1 MKITRSL
8 KGTIFALSMMALSHV
23 QASNEIYIEQVGDGT
38 TITLKQAG
46 SNNTIG
52 SALAPAFIG
61 GGLNIVYV
69 EQSGS
74 SNQLAMLANGA
85 GTNVT
90 SIVTGDSNQQTITC
104 GTSISASCS
113 GSAITH
119 TITGDNNDVQSI
131 LGTNGGAH
139 TSNITVLGD
148 YNHVTHSSSGSGANS
163 ATINVSGSGSGATP
177 NAISVAQSGMNTHS
191 ATVNAS
197 GNNINISIIQ
207 SD

>member
-8 KGTIFALSMMALSHV
+8 KGTIFALSMMAVFHA
-23 QASNEIYIEQVGDGT
+23 QAANEIYIEQVGDNAT
-38 TITLKQAG
+38 VTLKQAG
-46 SNNTIG
+46 NNNTIG
-52 SALAPAFIG
+52 DAIAPAFIG
-61 GGLNIVYV
+61 GGQNTVYI

-74 SNQLAMLANGA
+74 SNQLAMLVNGA

-104 GTSISASCS
+104 GTSVSASCS

-119 TITGDNNDVQSI
+119 TITGDSNDVKSI

-163 ATINVSGSGSGATP
+163 ATINVSGNGTGATP
-177 NAISVAQSGMNTHS
+177 NAISVSQSGMNTHS

-197 GNNINISIIQ
+197 GNNLNISIIQ

>member
-1 MKITRSL
+1 
-8 KGTIFALSMMALSHV
+8 MAVFHA
-23 QASNEIYIEQVGDGT
+23 QAANEIYIEQVGDDAT
-38 TITLKQAG
+38 VTLKQAG
-46 SNNTIG
+46 NNNTIG
-52 SALAPAFIG
+52 DAIAPAFIG
-61 GGLNIVYV
+61 GGQNTVYI

-74 SNQLAMLANGA
+74 SNQLAMLVNGA

-119 TITGDNNDVQSI
+119 TITGDSNDVKSI

-163 ATINVSGSGSGATP
+163 ATINVSGNGSSATP
-177 NAISVAQSGMNTHS
+177 NAISVTQSGMNTHS

-197 GNNINISIIQ
+197 GNNLNISIIQ

>member
-23 QASNEIYIEQVGDGT
+23 QASNEIYIEQVGDDAT
-38 TITLKQAG
+38 VTLKQAG

-61 GGLNIVYV
+61 GGQNIVYV

-74 SNQLAMLANGA
+74 SNQLAMLVNGA

-119 TITGDNNDVQSI
+119 TITGDSNDVKSI
-131 LGTNGGAH
+131 LGSNGGAH
-139 TSNITVLGD
+139 TSTITVLGD

-163 ATINVSGSGSGATP
+163 ATINVSGSGSSATP

-197 GNNINISIIQ
+197 GNNLNISIIQ

>member
-1 MKITRSL
+1 
-8 KGTIFALSMMALSHV
+8 MALSHA

-38 TITLKQAG
+38 TVTLKQAG

-52 SALAPAFIG
+52 SAIAPAFIG
-61 GGLNIVYV
+61 GGQNVVYI

-74 SNQLAMLANGA
+74 NNQLAKLVNGA
-85 GTNVT
+85 GTTVT
-90 SIVTGDSNQQTITC
+90 STVIGDSNQQTITC
-104 GTSISASCS
+104 GTSVSASCS

-119 TITGDNNDVQSI
+119 TVTGDNNDVKSL

-139 TSNITVLGD
+139 TSNITVQGN
-148 YNHVTHSSSGSGANS
+148 YNNVTHNSSGSGANS
-163 ATINVSGSGSGATP
+163 ATINVNGSGSGATP
-177 NAISVAQSGMNTHS
+177 NAISVSQSGMNTQS

>member
-8 KGTIFALSMMALSHV
+8 KGTLFALGMMAVLHA
-23 QASNEIYIEQVGDGT
+23 QAANEIYIEQIGDDAT
-38 TITLKQAG
+38 VTLKQAG
-46 SNNTIG
+46 NNNTIG
-52 SALAPAFIG
+52 DALTPAFIG
-61 GGLNIVYV
+61 GGQNTVYI

-74 SNQLAMLANGA
+74 GNQLAMLVNGA
-85 GTNVT
+85 GTTVT
-90 SIVTGDSNQQTITC
+90 STVTGDNNQQTITC

-119 TITGDNNDVQSI
+119 TITGDNNDVKSL
-131 LGTNGGAH
+131 LGTQGGAH

-148 YNHVTHSSSGSGANS
+148 YNHVTHNSSGSGANS
-163 ATINVSGSGSGATP
+163 ATINVTGSGSGAIP
-177 NAISVAQSGMNTHS
+177 NAITVSQSGMNTHS

-197 GNNINISIIQ
+197 GNNLNISVIQ

>member
-38 TITLKQAG
+38 TVTLKQAG

-52 SALAPAFIG
+52 TALAPAFIG
-61 GGLNIVYV
+61 GGQNVVYI

-74 SNQLAMLANGA
+74 NNQLAKLVNGA
-85 GTNVT
+85 GTTVT
-90 SIVTGDSNQQTITC
+90 STVIGDSNQQTITC
-104 GTSISASCS
+104 GTSVSASCS

-119 TITGDNNDVQSI
+119 TVTGDNNDVKSL

-139 TSNITVLGD
+139 TSNITVQGN
-148 YNHVTHSSSGSGANS
+148 YNNVTHNSSGSGANS
-163 ATINVSGSGSGATP
+163 ATINVNGSGSGATP
-177 NAISVAQSGMNTHS
+177 NAISVSQSGMNTQS

>member
-8 KGTIFALSMMALSHV
+8 KGTLFALGMMAVLHA
-23 QASNEIYIEQVGDGT
+23 QAANEIYIEQVGDNAT
-38 TITLKQAG
+38 VTLKQAG
-46 SNNTIG
+46 NNNTIG
-52 SALAPAFIG
+52 DALAPAFIG
-61 GGLNIVYV
+61 GGQNTVYI

-74 SNQLAMLANGA
+74 SNQLAMLVNGA

-90 SIVTGDSNQQTITC
+90 SVVTGDSNQQTITC

-119 TITGDNNDVQSI
+119 TITGDNNDVKSL

-163 ATINVSGSGSGATP
+163 ATINVSGNGTGATP
-177 NAISVAQSGMNTHS
+177 NAITVSQSGMNTHS

-197 GNNINISIIQ
+197 GNNLNISIIQ

>member
-1 MKITRSL
+1 MW
-8 KGTIFALSMMALSHV
+8 
-23 QASNEIYIEQVGDGT
+23 EIYIEQVGDDAT
-38 TITLKQAG
+38 VTLKQAG
-46 SNNTIG
+46 NNNTIG
-52 SALAPAFIG
+52 SAIAPAFIG
-61 GGLNIVYV
+61 GGQNTVYI

-74 SNQLAMLANGA
+74 SNQLAMLVNGA
-85 GTNVT
+85 GTTVT
-90 SIVTGDSNQQTITC
+90 SVITGDSNQQTITC
-104 GTSISASCS
+104 GTSVSASCS

-119 TITGDNNDVQSI
+119 TITGDNNDVKSL

-163 ATINVSGSGSGATP
+163 ATINVTGSGSGATP
-177 NAISVAQSGMNTHS
+177 NAITVSQSGMNTQS

-197 GNNINISIIQ
+197 GNNLNISIIQ

>member
-8 KGTIFALSMMALSHV
+8 KETIFALSMMAVFHA
-23 QASNEIYIEQVGDGT
+23 QAANEIYIEQVGDNAT
-38 TITLKQAG
+38 VTLKQAG
-46 SNNTIG
+46 NNNTIG
-52 SALAPAFIG
+52 NAIAPAFIG
-61 GGLNIVYV
+61 GGQNTVYI

-74 SNQLAMLANGA
+74 SNQLAMLVNGA

-119 TITGDNNDVQSI
+119 TITGDSNDVQSI

-163 ATINVSGSGSGATP
+163 ATINVSGNGSSATP
-177 NAISVAQSGMNTHS
+177 NAVSVTQSGMNTHS

-197 GNNINISIIQ
+197 GNNLNISIIQ

>member
-8 KGTIFALSMMALSHV
+8 KGTLFALGMMALSHA
-23 QASNEIYIEQVGDGT
+23 QASNEIYIEQVGDNA

-52 SALAPAFIG
+52 DAIAPALIG
-61 GGLNIVYV
+61 GGQNVVFI

-74 SNQLAMLANGA
+74 SNQLAMLVNGA

-104 GTSISASCS
+104 GTSVSASCS

-119 TITGDNNDVQSI
+119 TITGDSNDVKSL

-148 YNHVTHSSSGSGANS
+148 YNHVTHTSSGSGANS
-163 ATINVSGSGSGATP
+163 ATINVNGSGSSGIP
-177 NAISVAQSGMNTHS
+177 NAISVSQSGINTHS

-197 GNNINISIIQ
+197 GNNLNISIIQ

>member
-8 KGTIFALSMMALSHV
+8 KGTIFALGMLLMLHAR
-23 QASNEIYIEQVGDGT
+23 ATNEIYIEQVGDDAT
-38 TITLKQAG
+38 VTLKQAG

-52 SALAPAFIG
+52 DALSPAFIG
-61 GGLNIVYV
+61 GGQNTVYI

-74 SNQLAMLANGA
+74 SNQLSMLVNGA
-85 GTNVT
+85 GTTVT
-90 SIVTGDSNQQTITC
+90 SVVTGDSNQQTITC

-119 TITGDNNDVQSI
+119 TITGDSNDVKSL

-163 ATINVSGSGSGATP
+163 ATINVTGSGTGATP
-177 NAISVAQSGMNTHS
+177 NSISVSQSGMNTHS

-197 GNNINISIIQ
+197 GNNLNISVIQ

>member
-1 MKITRSL
+1 M
-8 KGTIFALSMMALSHV
+8 GMMALSHA
-23 QASNEIYIEQVGDGT
+23 QAANEIYIEQVGDNAT
-38 TITLKQAG
+38 VTLKQAG
-46 SNNTIG
+46 NNNTIG
-52 SALAPAFIG
+52 DALAPAFIG
-61 GGLNIVYV
+61 GGQNTVYI

-74 SNQLAMLANGA
+74 GNQLAMLVNGA

-119 TITGDNNDVQSI
+119 TITGDNNDIKSV

-148 YNHVTHSSSGSGANS
+148 YNHVTHNSSGSGANS

-177 NAISVAQSGMNTHS
+177 NAITVSQSGMNTQS

-197 GNNINISIIQ
+197 GNNLNISIIQ

>member
-8 KGTIFALSMMALSHV
+8 KGTIFALCMMALSHA

-38 TITLKQAG
+38 TVTLKQAG

-52 SALAPAFIG
+52 SAIAPAFIG
-61 GGLNIVYV
+61 GGQNVVYI

-74 SNQLAMLANGA
+74 NNQLAKLVNGA
-85 GTNVT
+85 GTTVT
-90 SIVTGDSNQQTITC
+90 STVIGDSNQQTITC
-104 GTSISASCS
+104 GTSVSASCS

-119 TITGDNNDVQSI
+119 TVTGDNNDVKSL

-139 TSNITVLGD
+139 TSNITVQGN
-148 YNHVTHSSSGSGANS
+148 YNNVTHNSTGSGANS
-163 ATINVSGSGSGATP
+163 ATINVNGSGSGATP
-177 NAISVAQSGMNTHS
+177 NAISVSQSGMNTQS

>member
-8 KGTIFALSMMALSHV
+8 KGTLFALGMMAVSHV
-23 QASNEIYIEQVGDGT
+23 QASNEIYIEQVGDNA

-52 SALAPAFIG
+52 DALAPAFIG
-61 GGLNIVYV
+61 GGQNTVFI

-74 SNQLAMLANGA
+74 SNQLAMLVNGA

-104 GTSISASCS
+104 GTSVSASCS

-119 TITGDNNDVQSI
+119 TITGDSNDVKSL

-148 YNHVTHSSSGSGANS
+148 YNHVTHTSSGSGANS
-163 ATINVSGSGSGATP
+163 ATINVTGSGSSGIP
-177 NAISVAQSGMNTHS
+177 NAISVSQSGINTHS

-197 GNNINISIIQ
+197 GNNLNISIIQ

>member
-1 MKITRSL
+1 MKTIRSL
-8 KGTIFALSMMALSHV
+8 KGTLFALGMMAVLHA
-23 QASNEIYIEQVGDGT
+23 QAANEIYIEQVGDGA

-52 SALAPAFIG
+52 DAIAPAFIG
-61 GGLNIVYV
+61 GGQNTVYI

-74 SNQLAMLANGA
+74 SNQLAMLVNGA
-85 GTNVT
+85 STNVT
-90 SIVTGDSNQQTITC
+90 SVVTGDSNQQTITC

-119 TITGDNNDVQSI
+119 TITGDSNDVKSI

-163 ATINVSGSGSGATP
+163 ATINVTGSGTGATP
-177 NAISVAQSGMNTHS
+177 NAITVSQSGMNTHS

-197 GNNINISIIQ
+197 GNNLNISIIQ

>member
-23 QASNEIYIEQVGDGT
+23 QAANEIYVEQVGDNAT
-38 TITLKQAG
+38 VTLKQAG
-46 SNNTIG
+46 NNNTIG
-52 SALAPAFIG
+52 DALAPAFIG
-61 GGLNIVYV
+61 GGQNTVYV

-74 SNQLAMLANGA
+74 GNQLAMLVNGA

-90 SIVTGDSNQQTITC
+90 SVVTGDSNQQTITC

-119 TITGDNNDVQSI
+119 TITGDNNDIKSL
-131 LGTNGGAH
+131 LGSNGGAH

-148 YNHVTHSSSGSGANS
+148 YNNVTHSSSGSGANS
-163 ATINVSGSGSGATP
+163 ATINVTGAGSGATP
-177 NAISVAQSGMNTHS
+177 NAITVSQSGMNTQS

-197 GNNINISIIQ
+197 GNNLNISIIQ

>member
-8 KGTIFALSMMALSHV
+8 KGTLFALGMMAVLHA
-23 QASNEIYIEQVGDGT
+23 QAANEIYIEQVGDNAT
-38 TITLKQAG
+38 VTLKQAG
-46 SNNTIG
+46 NNNTIG
-52 SALAPAFIG
+52 DALAPAFIG
-61 GGLNIVYV
+61 GGQNTVYI

-74 SNQLAMLANGA
+74 SNQLAMLVNGA
-85 GTNVT
+85 GTTVT
-90 SIVTGDSNQQTITC
+90 SVVTGDSNQQTITC

-119 TITGDNNDVQSI
+119 TITGDNNDVKSL

-139 TSNITVLGD
+139 TSTITVLGD

-177 NAISVAQSGMNTHS
+177 NAITVSQSGMNTHS

-197 GNNINISIIQ
+197 GNNLNISIIQ

>member
-8 KGTIFALSMMALSHV
+8 KGTIFALSMMAVFHA
-23 QASNEIYIEQVGDGT
+23 QAANEIYIEQVGDNAT
-38 TITLKQAG
+38 VTLKQAG
-46 SNNTIG
+46 NNNTIG
-52 SALAPAFIG
+52 DAIAPAFIG
-61 GGLNIVYV
+61 GGQNTVYI

-74 SNQLAMLANGA
+74 SNQLAMLVNGA

-119 TITGDNNDVQSI
+119 TITGDSNDVKSI

-163 ATINVSGSGSGATP
+163 ATINVSGNGTGATP
-177 NAISVAQSGMNTHS
+177 NAISVSQSGMNTHS

-197 GNNINISIIQ
+197 GNNLNISIIQ

>member
-1 MKITRSL
+1 MKTIRSL
-8 KGTIFALSMMALSHV
+8 KGTLFALGMMAVLHA
-23 QASNEIYIEQVGDGT
+23 QAANEIYIEQVGDGA

-52 SALAPAFIG
+52 DAIAPAFIG
-61 GGLNIVYV
+61 GGQNTVYI

-74 SNQLAMLANGA
+74 SNQLAMLVNGA
-85 GTNVT
+85 STNVT
-90 SIVTGDSNQQTITC
+90 SVVTGDNNQQTITC

-119 TITGDNNDVQSI
+119 TITGDNNDVKSI

-163 ATINVSGSGSGATP
+163 ATINVTGSGTGATP
-177 NAISVAQSGMNTHS
+177 NAITVSQSGMNTHS

-197 GNNINISIIQ
+197 GNNLNISIIQ

>member
-8 KGTIFALSMMALSHV
+8 KGTIFALSMMAVFHA
-23 QASNEIYIEQVGDGT
+23 QAANEIYIEQVGDNAT
-38 TITLKQAG
+38 VTLKQAG
-46 SNNTIG
+46 NNNTIG
-52 SALAPAFIG
+52 DAIAPAFIG
-61 GGLNIVYV
+61 GGQNTVYI

-74 SNQLAMLANGA
+74 SNQLAMLVNGA

-119 TITGDNNDVQSI
+119 TITGDSNDVKSI

-163 ATINVSGSGSGATP
+163 ATINVSGNGTGATP
-177 NAISVAQSGMNTHS
+177 NAITVSQSGMNTHS

-197 GNNINISIIQ
+197 GNNLNISIIQ

>member
-8 KGTIFALSMMALSHV
+8 KGTIFALCMMALSHA

-38 TITLKQAG
+38 TVTLKQAG

-52 SALAPAFIG
+52 TALAPAFIG
-61 GGLNIVYV
+61 GGQNVVYI

-74 SNQLAMLANGA
+74 NNQLAKLVNGA
-85 GTNVT
+85 GTTVT
-90 SIVTGDSNQQTITC
+90 STVIGDSNQQTITC
-104 GTSISASCS
+104 GTSVSASCS

-119 TITGDNNDVQSI
+119 TVTGDNNDIKSL

-139 TSNITVLGD
+139 TSNITVQGN
-148 YNHVTHSSSGSGANS
+148 YNNVTHNSTGSGANS
-163 ATINVSGSGSGATP
+163 ATINVSGNGSGAVP
-177 NAISVAQSGMNTHS
+177 NAITVSQSGMNTQS

>member
-8 KGTIFALSMMALSHV
+8 KGTICALSMIAAFH
-23 QASNEIYIEQVGDGT
+23 ATYANEIYIEQVGDDAT
-38 TITLKQAG
+38 VTLKQAG

-52 SALAPAFIG
+52 TALAPALIG
-61 GGLNIVYV
+61 GGQNVVYV

-74 SNQLAMLANGA
+74 SNQLAMLVNGA
-85 GTNVT
+85 GTTVT
-90 SIVTGDSNQQTITC
+90 STVIGDSNQQTITC

-148 YNHVTHSSSGSGANS
+148 YNHVTHGSSGSGANS
-163 ATINVSGSGSGATP
+163 AIITVTGSGSGATP
-177 NAISVAQSGMNTHS
+177 NAITVTQSGLNPQS
-191 ATVNAS
+191 ATVNAT
-197 GNNINISIIQ
+197 GNNLNISITQ

>member
-8 KGTIFALSMMALSHV
+8 KGTIFALGMMALSHA
-23 QASNEIYIEQVGDGT
+23 QAANEIYIEQVGDNA

-46 SNNTIG
+46 NNNTIG
-52 SALAPAFIG
+52 DALAPAFIG
-61 GGLNIVYV
+61 GGQNTVYI

-74 SNQLAMLANGA
+74 GNQLAMLVNGA

-119 TITGDNNDVQSI
+119 TITGDNNDVKSL

-148 YNHVTHSSSGSGANS
+148 YNHVTHNSSGSGANS
-163 ATINVSGSGSGATP
+163 ATINVSGNGSSATP
-177 NAISVAQSGMNTHS
+177 NAITVSQSGMNTQS

>member
-38 TITLKQAG
+38 TVTLKQAG

-52 SALAPAFIG
+52 TALAPAFIG
-61 GGLNIVYV
+61 GGQNVVYI

-74 SNQLAMLANGA
+74 NNQLAMLVNGA
-85 GTNVT
+85 GTTVT
-90 SIVTGDSNQQTITC
+90 STITGDSNQQTITC

-119 TITGDNNDVQSI
+119 TITGDNNDVKSL

-163 ATINVSGSGSGATP
+163 ATINVTGSGSGAVP
-177 NAISVAQSGMNTHS
+177 NAITVSQSGMNTQS

>member
-8 KGTIFALSMMALSHV
+8 KGTLFALGMMAVLHV
-23 QASNEIYIEQVGDGT
+23 QAANEIYIEQVGDDAT
-38 TITLKQAG
+38 VTLKQAG
-46 SNNTIG
+46 NNNTIG
-52 SALAPAFIG
+52 DALAPAFIG
-61 GGLNIVYV
+61 GGQNTVYI

-74 SNQLAMLANGA
+74 SNQLAMLVNGA
-85 GTNVT
+85 GTTVT
-90 SIVTGDSNQQTITC
+90 SIVTGDNNQQTITC

-119 TITGDNNDVQSI
+119 TITGDNNDVKSL
-131 LGTNGGAH
+131 LGTQGGAH

-163 ATINVSGSGSGATP
+163 ATINVTGSGSGATP
-177 NAISVAQSGMNTHS
+177 NAITVSQSGMNTHS

-197 GNNINISIIQ
+197 GNNLNISIIQ

>member
-8 KGTIFALSMMALSHV
+8 KETLCALSMLAALHV
-23 QASNEIYIEQVGDGT
+23 SYANEIYIEQIGDDS
-38 TITLKQAG
+38 TITLQQAG

-52 SALAPAFIG
+52 DALTPAFIG
-61 GGLNIVYV
+61 GGQNTVYV
-69 EQSGS
+69 EQSGN
-74 SNQLAMLANGA
+74 SNQLTMLVNGA
-85 GTNVT
+85 GTTVNST
-90 SIVTGDSNQQTITC
+90 VTGDNNQQTITC

-131 LGTNGGAH
+131 LGSNGGAH

-148 YNHVTHSSSGSGANS
+148 YNHVTHQSSGSGANS
-163 ATINVSGSGSGATP
+163 ATINVTGSGSGASP
-177 NAISVAQSGMNTHS
+177 SVVTVNQSGMNAHS
-191 ATVNAS
+191 ATVNAT
-197 GNNINISIIQ
+197 GNNLNISIVQ

>member
-23 QASNEIYIEQVGDGT
+23 QASNEIYIEQVGDNAT
-38 TITLKQAG
+38 VTLKQAG

-61 GGLNIVYV
+61 GGQNVVYV

-74 SNQLAMLANGA
+74 SNQLAMLVNGA

-90 SIVTGDSNQQTITC
+90 LTITGDSNQQTITC

-119 TITGDNNDVQSI
+119 TIT
-131 LGTNGGAH
+131 
-139 TSNITVLGD
+139 
-148 YNHVTHSSSGSGANS
+148 
-163 ATINVSGSGSGATP
+163 TP
-177 NAISVAQSGMNTHS
+177 NAITVSQSGMNTQS

>member
-1 MKITRSL
+1 MKIIRSL
-8 KGTIFALSMMALSHV
+8 KGTIFALSMMAVFHA
-23 QASNEIYIEQVGDGT
+23 QAANEIYIEQVGDDAT
-38 TITLKQAG
+38 VTLKQAG
-46 SNNTIG
+46 NNNTIG
-52 SALAPAFIG
+52 DAIAPAFIG
-61 GGLNIVYV
+61 GGQNTVYI

-74 SNQLAMLANGA
+74 SNQLAMLVNGA

-119 TITGDNNDVQSI
+119 TITGDSNDVKSI

-163 ATINVSGSGSGATP
+163 ATINVSGNGSSATP
-177 NAISVAQSGMNTHS
+177 NAISVTQSGMNTHS

-197 GNNINISIIQ
+197 GNNLNISIIQ

>member
-1 MKITRSL
+1 M
-8 KGTIFALSMMALSHV
+8 SMMAVFHA
-23 QASNEIYIEQVGDGT
+23 QAANEIYIEQVGDNAT
-38 TITLKQAG
+38 VTLKQAG
-46 SNNTIG
+46 NNNTIG
-52 SALAPAFIG
+52 NAIAPAFIG
-61 GGLNIVYV
+61 GGQNTVYI

-74 SNQLAMLANGA
+74 SNQLAMLVNGA

-119 TITGDNNDVQSI
+119 TITGDSNDVQSI

-163 ATINVSGSGSGATP
+163 ATINVSGNGSSATP
-177 NAISVAQSGMNTHS
+177 NAVSVTQSGMNTHS

-197 GNNINISIIQ
+197 GNNLNISIIQ

>member
-8 KGTIFALSMMALSHV
+8 KGTIFALGMMAGLHA
-23 QASNEIYIEQVGDGT
+23 QAANEIYIEQVGDDAT
-38 TITLKQAG
+38 VTLKQAG
-46 SNNTIG
+46 NNNTIG
-52 SALAPAFIG
+52 DALAPAFIG
-61 GGLNIVYV
+61 GGQNTVYI

-74 SNQLAMLANGA
+74 SNQLAMLVNGA

-90 SIVTGDSNQQTITC
+90 SVVTGDSNQQTITC

-119 TITGDNNDVQSI
+119 TITGDNNDVKSL

-163 ATINVSGSGSGATP
+163 ATINVTGSGSGATP
-177 NAISVAQSGMNTHS
+177 NAITVSQSGMNTQS

-197 GNNINISIIQ
+197 GNNLNISVIQ

>member
-8 KGTIFALSMMALSHV
+8 KGTLFALGMMAVSHV
-23 QASNEIYIEQVGDGT
+23 QAANEIYIEQVGDNA

-46 SNNTIG
+46 NNNTIG
-52 SALAPAFIG
+52 DAIAPAFIG
-61 GGLNIVYV
+61 GGQNTVFI

-74 SNQLAMLANGA
+74 SNQLAMLVNGA

-104 GTSISASCS
+104 GTSVSASCS
-113 GSAITH
+113 GSTITH
-119 TITGDNNDVQSI
+119 TITGDNNDVKSI

-163 ATINVSGSGSGATP
+163 ATINVSGSGTGAIP

>member
-8 KGTIFALSMMALSHV
+8 KGTLFALGMMALSHA
-23 QASNEIYIEQVGDGT
+23 QASNEIYIEQVGDNA

-52 SALAPAFIG
+52 DAIAPALIG
-61 GGLNIVYV
+61 GGQNVVFI

-74 SNQLAMLANGA
+74 SNQLAMLVNGA

-104 GTSISASCS
+104 GTSVSASCS

-119 TITGDNNDVQSI
+119 TITGDSNDVKSL

-148 YNHVTHSSSGSGANS
+148 YNHVTHTSSGSGANS
-163 ATINVSGSGSGATP
+163 ATINVTGSGSSGIP
-177 NAISVAQSGMNTHS
+177 NAISVSQSGINTHS

-197 GNNINISIIQ
+197 GNNLNISIIQ

>member
-8 KGTIFALSMMALSHV
+8 KGTLFALGMMALSHA
-23 QASNEIYIEQVGDGT
+23 QASNEIYIEQVGDNA

-52 SALAPAFIG
+52 DAIAPALIG
-61 GGLNIVYV
+61 GGQNVVLI

-74 SNQLAMLANGA
+74 SNQLAMLVNGA

-104 GTSISASCS
+104 GTSVSASCS

-119 TITGDNNDVQSI
+119 TITGDSNDVKSL

-148 YNHVTHSSSGSGANS
+148 YNHVTHTSSGSGANS
-163 ATINVSGSGSGATP
+163 ATINVTGSGSSGIP
-177 NAISVAQSGMNTHS
+177 NAISVSQSGINTHS

-197 GNNINISIIQ
+197 GNNLNISIIQ

>member
-8 KGTIFALSMMALSHV
+8 KGTIFALGMMALSHV
-23 QASNEIYIEQVGDGT
+23 QAANEIYIEQVGDDAT
-38 TITLKQAG
+38 VTLKQAG

-52 SALAPAFIG
+52 DALAPAFIG
-61 GGLNIVYV
+61 GGQNVVFI

-74 SNQLAMLANGA
+74 SNQLAMLVNGA

-90 SIVTGDSNQQTITC
+90 SVVTGDSNQQTITC

-119 TITGDNNDVQSI
+119 TITGDNNDVKSL
-131 LGTNGGAH
+131 LGANGGAH

-148 YNHVTHSSSGSGANS
+148 YNHVTHNSSGSGANS
-163 ATINVSGSGSGATP
+163 ATINVTGSGSSGIP
-177 NAISVAQSGMNTHS
+177 NAISVSQSGINTHS

-197 GNNINISIIQ
+197 GNNLNISIIQ

>member
-8 KGTIFALSMMALSHV
+8 KGTIFALGMMALSHV

-38 TITLKQAG
+38 TVTLKQAG

-61 GGLNIVYV
+61 GGQNVVYI

-74 SNQLAMLANGA
+74 SNQLAMLVNGA
-85 GTNVT
+85 GTTVT
-90 SIVTGDSNQQTITC
+90 STIIGDSNQQTITC
-104 GTSISASCS
+104 GTSVSASCS

-119 TITGDNNDVQSI
+119 TITGDSNDVQSI

-148 YNHVTHSSSGSGANS
+148 YNHVTHSSSG
-163 ATINVSGSGSGATP
+163 ATP
-177 NAISVAQSGMNTHS
+177 NAITVTQSGMNTQS

>member
-8 KGTIFALSMMALSHV
+8 KGTIFALSMMAVFHA
-23 QASNEIYIEQVGDGT
+23 QAANEIYIEQVGDNAT
-38 TITLKQAG
+38 VTLKQAG
-46 SNNTIG
+46 NNNTIG
-52 SALAPAFIG
+52 DAIAPAFIG
-61 GGLNIVYV
+61 GGQNTVYI

-74 SNQLAMLANGA
+74 SNQLAMLVNGA

-104 GTSISASCS
+104 GTSVSASCS

-119 TITGDNNDVQSI
+119 TITGDSNDVKSI

-148 YNHVTHSSSGSGANS
+148 YNHVTHNSSGSGANS
-163 ATINVSGSGSGATP
+163 ATINVSGNGTGATP
-177 NAISVAQSGMNTHS
+177 NAISVSQSGMNTHS

-197 GNNINISIIQ
+197 GNNLNISIIQ

>member
-8 KGTIFALSMMALSHV
+8 KGTIFALSMMAVFHA
-23 QASNEIYIEQVGDGT
+23 QAANEIYIEQVGDDAT
-38 TITLKQAG
+38 VTLKQAG
-46 SNNTIG
+46 GNNTIG
-52 SALAPAFIG
+52 DALAPAFIG
-61 GGLNIVYV
+61 GGQNTVYI

-74 SNQLAMLANGA
+74 SNQLAMLVNGA

-119 TITGDNNDVQSI
+119 TITGDSNDVQSI

-139 TSNITVLGD
+139 TSTITVLGD
-148 YNHVTHSSSGSGANS
+148 YNHVTHNSSGSGANS
-163 ATINVSGSGSGATP
+163 ATINVSGNGTGATP
-177 NAISVAQSGMNTHS
+177 NAISVSQSGMNTHS

-197 GNNINISIIQ
+197 GNNLNISIIQ